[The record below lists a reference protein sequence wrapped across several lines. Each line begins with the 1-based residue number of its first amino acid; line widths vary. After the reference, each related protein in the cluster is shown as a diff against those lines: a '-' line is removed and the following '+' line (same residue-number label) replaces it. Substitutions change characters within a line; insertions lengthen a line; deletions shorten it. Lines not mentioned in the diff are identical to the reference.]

1 MNNCQRCGSNKSEYY
16 SMSFLNTQMCCDV
29 CLEKETKHPQYKEAK
44 EEERRQVESGNY
56 NYNPNITVEV
66 KDGTQV

>member
-1 MNNCQRCGSNKSEYY
+1 
-16 SMSFLNTQMCCDV
+16 MCCDE
-29 CLEKETKHPQYKEAK
+29 CLKKETKHPQYREAK

-66 KDGTQV
+66 ENE